1 MDTKFDFNETGKFD
15 FKQVG
20 RRMPYTTPDGFFKD
34 MEKNILEAVKDDT
47 PQAVNIQPQA
57 VTNQPQAVTNQPQAV
72 KVQPKKR
79 PVFKMI
85 WAAAIAVAASVAV
98 LLVLNIDFSAA
109 DSSLASSH
117 SSQPSQAKS
126 DLEQVDQAFAQL
138 SEADQAYLLD
148 VYQEDVFLKH

>member
-1 MDTKFDFNETGKFD
+1 MEKNMDTKFDFNETGRFD
-15 FKQVG
+15 FKQG
-20 RRMPYTTPDGFFKD
+20 GKRMPYTTPDGFFKD

-47 PQAVNIQPQA
+47 PQAVKIQPQS
-57 VTNQPQAVTNQPQAV
+57 V
-72 KVQPKKR
+72 KVQPKKP

-148 VYQEDVFLKH
+148 VYQEDVFLNN

>member
-1 MDTKFDFNETGKFD
+1 MEKNMDTKFDFNETGKFD

-20 RRMPYTTPDGFFKD
+20 KRMPYTTPDGFFKD

-47 PQAVNIQPQA
+47 PQAVKIQPQS
-57 VTNQPQAVTNQPQAV
+57 V
-72 KVQPKKR
+72 KVQLKKR

-148 VYQEDVFLKH
+148 VYQEDVFLNN

>member
-1 MDTKFDFNETGKFD
+1 MEKNMDTKFDFNETGRFD

-20 RRMPYTTPDGFFKD
+20 KRMPYTTPDGFFKD

-47 PQAVNIQPQA
+47 LQAVKIQPQS
-57 VTNQPQAVTNQPQAV
+57 V

-148 VYQEDVFLKH
+148 VYQEDVFLNN

>member
-57 VTNQPQAVTNQPQAV
+57 V

-85 WAAAIAVAASVAV
+85 WAAAIAVAASVAM

-148 VYQEDVFLKH
+148 VYQEDVFLNN

>member
-1 MDTKFDFNETGKFD
+1 MDTKFDFNETGRFD

-20 RRMPYTTPDGFFKD
+20 KRMPYTTPDGFFKD

-47 PQAVNIQPQA
+47 PQAVKIQPQS
-57 VTNQPQAVTNQPQAV
+57 V
-72 KVQPKKR
+72 KVLPKKR
-79 PVFKMI
+79 PVLKMS

-148 VYQEDVFLKH
+148 VYQEDVFLNN

>member
-1 MDTKFDFNETGKFD
+1 MEKNMDTKFDFNETGRFD

-20 RRMPYTTPDGFFKD
+20 KRMPYTTPDGFFKD

-47 PQAVNIQPQA
+47 PQAVKIQPQS
-57 VTNQPQAVTNQPQAV
+57 V

-126 DLEQVDQAFAQL
+126 DLEQVGQAFAQL

-148 VYQEDVFLKH
+148 VYQEDVFLNN

>member
-1 MDTKFDFNETGKFD
+1 MEKNRDTKFDFNETGKFD

-34 MEKNILEAVKDDT
+34 MEKNILEAVKDDDT

-57 VTNQPQAVTNQPQAV
+57 VTNQSQAV

-148 VYQEDVFLKH
+148 VYQEDVFLNN

>member
-1 MDTKFDFNETGKFD
+1 MEKNMDTKFDFNETGRFD

-20 RRMPYTTPDGFFKD
+20 KRMPYTTPDGFFKD

-47 PQAVNIQPQA
+47 PQAVKIQPQS
-57 VTNQPQAVTNQPQAV
+57 V

-117 SSQPSQAKS
+117 SSQPSQARS

-148 VYQEDVFLKH
+148 VYQEDVFLNN

>member
-1 MDTKFDFNETGKFD
+1 MEKNMDTKFDFNETGRFD

-20 RRMPYTTPDGFFKD
+20 KRMPYTTPDGFFKD

-47 PQAVNIQPQA
+47 PQAVKIQPQS
-57 VTNQPQAVTNQPQAV
+57 V

-138 SEADQAYLLD
+138 LEADQAYLLD
-148 VYQEDVFLKH
+148 VYQEDVFLNN

>member
-1 MDTKFDFNETGKFD
+1 MEKNMDTKFDFNETGRFD

-20 RRMPYTTPDGFFKD
+20 KRMPYTTPDGFFKD

-47 PQAVNIQPQA
+47 PQAVKIQPQS
-57 VTNQPQAVTNQPQAV
+57 V

-79 PVFKMI
+79 PGFKMI

-148 VYQEDVFLKH
+148 VYQEDVFLNN

>member
-47 PQAVNIQPQA
+47 PQAVKIQPQS
-57 VTNQPQAVTNQPQAV
+57 V
-72 KVQPKKR
+72 KVQLKKR

-98 LLVLNIDFSAA
+98 LLVLNINFSAA

-148 VYQEDVFLKH
+148 VYQEDVFLNN

>member
-47 PQAVNIQPQA
+47 PQAVNIQL
-57 VTNQPQAVTNQPQAV
+57 QAVTNQPQAV
-72 KVQPKKR
+72 KVEPKKR

-148 VYQEDVFLKH
+148 VYQEDVFLNN